1 MMRAPLQRNDWIWSL
16 FVGMVRFMTDTTLS
30 PKSASSPASR
40 RDVPATQVAPIT
52 FSRRQKVQLAIV
64 LVLSMGA
71 GGIAASYLSTQMAA
85 TSALVVFC
93 IGMWATAVV
102 PLHWTSLLFFL
113 IVVVFQIA
121 PAQTVFSGFGSS
133 TFWLLF
139 ASLVLN
145 ASIRFTGLD
154 QRAAGLIARLLGS
167 SYRGVLSGVI
177 VFALALS
184 FVIPSAI
191 GRIVIMVPIIITL
204 AERMGYGEGSNG
216 RVGMVLAASFATFM
230 PALTILPANVPNLIL
245 SSMAETL
252 YGHQIA
258 YADYLL
264 LHFPVLGAA
273 KAVLLLFVVAWLFPD
288 TAPRHSAKDTA
299 SPIPLSGR
307 ERHLL
312 AVLALCLGLWLTDS
326 LHHVS
331 PGWVALGAAIY
342 ILLPQT
348 NLAAK
353 DCFEK
358 LNYASLFFVVGFIGL
373 GAVISDSGLGAVL
386 VQNVAA
392 NVGLEEGA
400 RLWNVGV
407 LTLLSSL
414 VALVTNLP
422 GVPAIMTPMAKD
434 LAVLTGLPLS
444 TVLMTQVLAFSNVFL
459 PYQAPPLVAAMQIGQ
474 LSLAAVTKVCLSLF
488 VLGALLLWPLDLVWW
503 HILGLI

>member
-1 MMRAPLQRNDWIWSL
+1 
-16 FVGMVRFMTDTTLS
+16 MTDTTLS
-30 PKSASSPASR
+30 PKSDASPASR
-40 RDVPATQVAPIT
+40 SNAPATQVALST
-52 FSRRQKVQLAIV
+52 FSAAQKVQLSII
-64 LVLSMGA
+64 L
-71 GGIAASYLSTQMAA
+71 AASAGVGLLTASALTPSMAA
-85 TSALVVFC
+85 ACALVVFC

-154 QRAAGLIARLLGS
+154 QRAAVLIARLMGS
-167 SYRGVLSGVI
+167 SYRGVLGGVI

-204 AERMGYGEGSNG
+204 AGRMGYGEGSNG
-216 RVGMVLAASFATFM
+216 RTGMVLAASFATFM

-252 YGHQIA
+252 YGHQIS

-264 LHFPVLGAA
+264 LHFPILGAL
-273 KAVLLLFVVAWLFPD
+273 KAVLMLFVIAWLFPD
-288 TAPRHSAKDTA
+288 QDPTHSAKTDGPA
-299 SPIPLSGR
+299 APLSGH

-326 LHHVS
+326 IHHIS
-331 PGWVALGAAIY
+331 PGWVAMGAAIY
-342 ILLPQT
+342 CLLPQT

-373 GAVISDSGLGAVL
+373 GSVISETGLGEVFVHSISAYASFD
-386 VQNVAA
+386 QSAP
-392 NVGLEEGA
+392 
-400 RLWNVGV
+400 LWNVGV
-407 LTLLSSL
+407 LTGISSL

-422 GVPAIMTPMAKD
+422 GVPAVMTPMAQD
-434 LAVLTGLPLS
+434 LAALTGLPLS

-459 PYQAPPLVAAMQIGQ
+459 PYQAPPLVAAMQIGN
-474 LSLAAVTKVCLSLF
+474 LTIGAVTKVCLTLF
-488 VLGALLLWPLDLVWW
+488 FIGAFVLWPLDLLWW
-503 HILGLI
+503 HLLGLV